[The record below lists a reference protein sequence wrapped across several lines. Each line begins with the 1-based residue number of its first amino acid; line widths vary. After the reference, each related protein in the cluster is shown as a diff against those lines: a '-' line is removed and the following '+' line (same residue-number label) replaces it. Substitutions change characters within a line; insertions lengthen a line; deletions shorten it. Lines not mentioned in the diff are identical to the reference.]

1 MRGILGQVQ
10 YIRAYLM
17 DKTDGKWDTF
27 TDTAL
32 RKVLK
37 EAYHSIPFLL
47 PLRLIIDADAFAD
60 FFIRQ
65 KDTLVDGSSV
75 RKKRSTTRRK
85 TASRTTKRRTTT
97 KSTATKKRVTP
108 ASTTRRRRAP
118 RTTTRRQTKR

>member
-1 MRGILGQVQ
+1 MRGLLGHVQ
-10 YIRAYLM
+10 HIRSFLM
-17 DKTDGKWDTF
+17 DKTGGHWDTF

-65 KDTLVDGSSV
+65 KDTLVEGNSP
-75 RKKRSTTRRK
+75 RKRKSTTRRK
-85 TASRTTKRRTTT
+85 ATSRTTKRRTTT
-97 KSTATKKRVTP
+97 TTPKKRVTRTT
-108 ASTTRRRRAP
+108 TTRRRKPAS
-118 RTTTRRQTKR
+118 TTTRRQAKR